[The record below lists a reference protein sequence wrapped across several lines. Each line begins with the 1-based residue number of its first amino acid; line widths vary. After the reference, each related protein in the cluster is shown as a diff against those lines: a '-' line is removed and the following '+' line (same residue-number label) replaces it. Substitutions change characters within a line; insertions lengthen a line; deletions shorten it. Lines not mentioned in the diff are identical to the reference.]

1 MKRPTFFLSSTIYDF
16 SDLRSAVKHL
26 LEQQGCIVLASEYND
41 FNKPLDVHSYQG
53 CLDSIAQADFFIL
66 FIGTRTGGW
75 FDKDNRISI
84 TQREYREAYDL
95 HKQGRIKL
103 LNFVRGEIW
112 QLKEDRN
119 ALTRYLETLNLGEET
134 KNKITN
140 YPTKNVVDAKFIID
154 FINEV
159 GRNKE
164 TKQALAQGKPFPTGN
179 WLHVFHT
186 FKDIVDVLQT
196 HVFSGQPLEEA
207 AMRRLLHRE
216 LMEILRI
223 CLIKYKNTGIYSP
236 RPTIELFHK
245 EHKLTLDT
253 KEEEYIT
260 VNIKRW
266 NLISALSIHLL
277 GMTLHP
283 RIISQ
288 ALSSM
293 VFLSF
298 DSVSGVCKEE
308 PVYEALYL
316 LQEEIKRFQRA
327 NTKDVLK
334 VIFDNSAMHREP
346 GLKAIDIEPIK
357 LVGLLHVFDRWIN
370 IIELSKSIIKYLDGG
385 TFSIPRLRERSPIPD
400 MNAELQAETVTVDEV
415 QSFIKEGY

>member
-41 FNKPLDVHSYQG
+41 FSKPLDVHSYQS

-66 FIGTRTGGW
+66 FIGTRVGGW

-84 TQREYREAYDL
+84 TQREYRAAYEL

-103 LNFVRGEIW
+103 LNFVREEIW

-119 ALTRYLETLNLGEET
+119 ALTRYLETLSIEDET
-134 KNKITN
+134 KQKITN

-154 FINEV
+154 FISEV

-164 TKQALAQGKPFPTGN
+164 TKHALSKGTPFPTGN

-186 FKDIVDVLQT
+186 YKDIVDVLQT
-196 HVFSGQPLEEA
+196 HVFSGQPLEEVA
-207 AMRRLLHRE
+207 IKKLLHRE
-216 LMEILRI
+216 LMEILRV
-223 CLIKYKNTGIYSP
+223 CLIKFKKSGVFSP

-245 EHKLTLDT
+245 EHKLTLESKD
-253 KEEEYIT
+253 EEYIT
-260 VNIKRW
+260 VDIKRW
-266 NLISALSIHLL
+266 NLISALSINLL

-283 RIISQ
+283 TILSQ

-293 VFLSF
+293 VFLTF
-298 DSVSGVCKEE
+298 DSVSGLCKEE

-316 LQEEIKRFQRA
+316 LQEELRRFQRA
-327 NTKDVLK
+327 NTTEVLK
-334 VIFDNSAMHREP
+334 VVFANSAAHRDT
-346 GLKAIDIEPIK
+346 GLKSIDIETIK
-357 LVGLLHVFDRWIN
+357 LVGLIHVFDRWIN
-370 IIELSKSIIKYLDGG
+370 IIELSKSIIKYLDDG
-385 TFSIPRLRERSPIPD
+385 TFSMPRLRDRSPIPD
-400 MNAELQAETVTVDEV
+400 MNLELQAETVTIDEV
-415 QSFIKEGY
+415 QNFIKEGY